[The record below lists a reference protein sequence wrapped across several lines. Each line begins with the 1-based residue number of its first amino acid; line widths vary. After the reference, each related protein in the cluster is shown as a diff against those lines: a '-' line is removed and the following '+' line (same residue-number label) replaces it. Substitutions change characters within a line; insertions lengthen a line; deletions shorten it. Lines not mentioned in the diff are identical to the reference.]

1 MSEPQDTSCLD
12 SLIGENRLALH
23 QLQTLLERLTP
34 AVYRYAFGPTRRQSL
49 GKHVRHIL
57 DHYDAL
63 LAGAGVGSI
72 DYENRRRDERL
83 ETEPSLAVA
92 RLVVIGT
99 VLSCLEA
106 HQSVTLKVRY
116 PVEGASGCLSL
127 TTSLAR
133 ELAFL
138 TSHTVHHMALLG
150 MMAESLGVDLPV
162 NFGVHPST
170 LRFWRRDA
178 TAPQAAGSFARS
190 SKPRLVLSD

>member
-1 MSEPQDTSCLD
+1 MSEPQDTACLD
-12 SLIGENRLALH
+12 SLIEENRLALH
-23 QLQTLLERLTP
+23 QLQTFLERLAP
-34 AVYRYAFGPTRRQSL
+34 AVYRHAFGPTRRQSL

-72 DYENRRRDERL
+72 DYENRRRDQRL
-83 ETEPSLAVA
+83 EAEPSLAVA
-92 RLVVIGT
+92 RLVAIGT
-99 VLSCLEA
+99 ALSCLEA
-106 HQSVTLKVRY
+106 HQSATLRVRY

-150 MMAESLGVDLPV
+150 MMAESLGVTLPAH
-162 NFGVHPST
+162 FGVHPST
-170 LRFWRRDA
+170 LRFWQRSA
-178 TAPQAAGSFARS
+178 TPPQTGSFARS
-190 SKPRLVLSD
+190 SKPRLALSD